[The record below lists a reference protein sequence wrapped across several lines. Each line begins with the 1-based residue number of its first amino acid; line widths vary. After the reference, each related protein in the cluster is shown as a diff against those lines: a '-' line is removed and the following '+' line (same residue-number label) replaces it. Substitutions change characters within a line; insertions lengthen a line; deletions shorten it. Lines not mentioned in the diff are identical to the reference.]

1 MSSAAARR
9 LSRRHALTVVLVVGG
24 SAVGAALLQA
34 CGSTA
39 PAAPAGQPVG
49 EQKPAATTAPA
60 AQAPAQSSA
69 PAKTANG
76 RPDWAVAAEPYKGK
90 KVTILMSAG
99 PWGKSHETM
108 VDEFN
113 KLTGITINYDSL
125 PEEQIP
131 TKLQTSVLS
140 RSGDYDAVVMIWD
153 LLGQYNKAGLLADM
167 TPYYNDPKMPAWDVE
182 EYPSRIVDF
191 IRRDGKLIGV
201 PVSVAA
207 QIMMYRKDLFQEA
220 GLQPPDGKTLTWK
233 QVYEHAKKL
242 TKPGLYGTG
251 HGWKAGG
258 VYNETMNVLPGDKPI
273 LDDKKRLSI
282 YRDPRVIETYEA
294 WAQMYKEGL
303 MSKEVLGDNIVAAW
317 AKFQTGQMAM
327 HPLSWPIAIAD
338 MEDPNKS
345 KIAGKIGYTAT
356 PGATPRIGG
365 WAAAVLS
372 DSKNKEAAY
381 LHLAWLASTDI
392 ATKEVL
398 KNGNYDMSY
407 TKTFQNGLEK
417 YKPDIMKRPNGA
429 AEIDGMVASWTGIQT
444 GRMVDPTVPEFAQ
457 LGNEMYPSLAK
468 VITGEVP
475 AKDGLEQAIAA
486 GEKILADAGYYK

>member
-1 MSSAAARR
+1 
-9 LSRRHALTVVLVVGG
+9 V
-24 SAVGAALLQA
+24 QA
-34 CGSTA
+34 CG
-39 PAAPAGQPVG
+39 PAAPTAPPS
-49 EQKPAATTAPA
+49 EQKPASGAS
-60 AQAPAQSSA
+60 AQAPAQASV
-69 PAKTANG
+69 PAKTAGG
-76 RPDWAVAAEPYKGK
+76 RPDWAAAAEPYKGK

-108 VDEFN
+108 VPEFN
-113 KLTGITINYDSL
+113 KLTGINVVYDPL

-153 LLGQYNKAGLLADM
+153 LLAQYNKAGLLADM
-167 TPYYNDPKMPAWDVE
+167 MPYYNDPKLPAWDVE
-182 EYPSRIVDF
+182 EWPARIVEF
-191 IRRDGKLIGV
+191 IRRDGKLIGI

-220 GLQPPDGKTLTWK
+220 GLQPPEGKTTTW
-233 QVYEHAKKL
+233 QQIYEYAKKL
-242 TKPGLYGTG
+242 TRPGIYGTG
-251 HGWKAGG
+251 HGWKAAGI
-258 VYNETMNVLPGDKPI
+258 YNETMNVLPGDKPI
-273 LDDKKRLSI
+273 LDQEKRLSI
-282 YRDPRVIETYEA
+282 YRDPRLIQTYEA

-317 AKFQTGQMAM
+317 AKFQNGQVAM
-327 HPLSWPIAIAD
+327 PPLSWPIAVAD
-338 MEDPNKS
+338 MEDPAKS

-381 LHLAWLASTDI
+381 LHLAWLASVDT

-407 TKTFQNGLEK
+407 LKTFQDNLEK
-417 YKPDIMKRPNGA
+417 HKPDIMKRTNGA
-429 AEIDGMVASWTGIQT
+429 AEIEGMVASWTGIQT

-457 LGNEMYPSLAK
+457 LGNEMYPHLAK
-468 VITGEVP
+468 VITGETP